1 MAIAIRYRNLYPDRM
16 KTTLD
21 LNDTLLTEAKTLA
34 AHRRTTLTR
43 VIEEALQLRL
53 HAQEAPRKRVRTRL
67 PVFHAKG
74 GLRPGIDPRSNAS
87 LMQAADGD
95 DA

>member
-1 MAIAIRYRNLYPDRM
+1 M

-21 LNDTLLTEAKTLA
+21 LNDTLLAGAKALA

-53 HAQEAPRKRVRTRL
+53 RAQEAPTRRIRTRL
-67 PVFHAKG
+67 PVFHGKG
-74 GLRPGIDPRSNAS
+74 GLRRGVDPCSNAS
-87 LMQAADGD
+87 LMQAAED
-95 DA
+95 DDT

>member
-1 MAIAIRYRNLYPDRM
+1 M

-21 LNDTLLTEAKTLA
+21 LNDTLLAEAKALA

-43 VIEEALQLRL
+43 LIEEALQLRL
-53 HAQEAPRKRVRTRL
+53 RAQEAPRKRVRPRL
-67 PVFHAKG
+67 AVFHAKG

-87 LMQAADGD
+87 LMQAADED